1 MKKIS
6 EKTIDD
12 IMKLKFGK
20 IVDQPG
26 HTAFLSNKTL
36 GKVFKMSEHKIASL
50 LRVRFAK
57 ERFNK
62 LSFLQKLKPL
72 VKNEIPY

>member
-1 MKKIS
+1 MKQIS
-6 EKTIDD
+6 EKIIDD

-20 IVDQPG
+20 VIDQPG
-26 HTAFLSNKTL
+26 HTAFVSNKTL
-36 GKVFKMSEHKIASL
+36 GKIFNMSEHKIANL

-57 ERFNK
+57 ERVNK
-62 LSFLQKLKPL
+62 LSFLQKLKPI

>member
-1 MKKIS
+1 MS
-6 EKTIDD
+6 EKIIDD

-20 IVDQPG
+20 VIDQPG
-26 HTAFLSNKTL
+26 HSAFVSNKTL
-36 GKVFKMSEHKIASL
+36 GKIFNMSEHMIANL

-57 ERFNK
+57 ERVNK
-62 LSFLQKLKPL
+62 LSFLQKLKPI

>member
-1 MKKIS
+1 MKQIS
-6 EKTIDD
+6 EQIIDD

-20 IVDQPG
+20 VIDQPG
-26 HTAFLSNKTL
+26 HTAFVSNKTL
-36 GKVFKMSEHKIASL
+36 GKIFNMSEHKIASL

-57 ERFNK
+57 ERVNK